1 MSKPWP
7 KVRLGE
13 VLTPTER
20 GETPMPGT
28 TYRQVGVKLWGE
40 GAYEREPIYGAE
52 ERQDQRAATPC
63 RVDGVVVGLTLLL
76 TPKDQR
82 DPKGPKW
89 VIRSRAG
96 VGPSGWPRA
105 RAQRVLYRS

>member
-20 GETPMPGT
+20 GETPMPGI

-40 GAYEREPIYGAE
+40 GAYEREPIYAAE
-52 ERQDQRAATPC
+52 ERQDQRAATHC
-63 RVDGVVVGLTLLL
+63 RVDGVVVGLTQGSSFLATL
-76 TPKDQR
+76 
-82 DPKGPKW
+82 G
-89 VIRSRAG
+89 
-96 VGPSGWPRA
+96 
-105 RAQRVLYRS
+105 